1 MTPKRTLLQTAPA
14 GAATSC
20 RLSSRG
26 RKSAA
31 FFLSAAAL
39 LFAASRPA
47 DIPFERIMIDWTA
60 SEPAAAAD
68 INGDGQLDIISGE
81 HWYEGPKW
89 TKHKFREINFTNNY
103 IDDFSDL
110 PVDVNGDGRMDIVSC
125 AWFARKLWW
134 NENPG
139 KPAVLWK
146 EHVIDTRS
154 PVEFAFL
161 VDLDND
167 GKARELLPEF
177 GDGKTPL
184 TWYEIRNGAFVPH
197 AVSDHS
203 YGHGIGAGDVN
214 RDGRNDIL
222 TPQGWFEAPHDP
234 RSGSWT
240 FHGDFKLGDT
250 GFIHVLDI
258 NRDGRND
265 IVYSM
270 AHNYGIY
277 WLEQTAAG
285 GWTRHVIDES
295 WSQSHA
301 LVVADV
307 NRDGQMDLVT
317 GKRYMA
323 HNGRAPG
330 EREPL
335 GLYWYEYFQSESGA
349 VEWVKHVID
358 YGSRAGGGM
367 QIAVVSFEPK
377 KYPDIVA
384 SGKAGLFLFRSPA
397 AAVR

>member
-1 MTPKRTLLQTAPA
+1 
-14 GAATSC
+14 
-20 RLSSRG
+20 
-26 RKSAA
+26 
-31 FFLSAAAL
+31 
-39 LFAASRPA
+39 
-47 DIPFERIMIDWTA
+47 MIDWTA

-89 TKHKFREINFTNNY
+89 IKHKFREINFTNNY
-103 IDDFSDL
+103 VDDFSDL
-110 PVDVNGDGRMDIVSC
+110 PVDVNGDGRVDIVSC

-139 KPAVLWK
+139 QPGALWK
-146 EHVIDTRS
+146 EHVIDARS

-167 GKARELLPEF
+167 GQARELLPEF

-323 HNGRAPG
+323 HNGRDPG

-335 GLYWYEYFQSESGA
+335 GLYWYEYFQSASGA

-384 SGKAGLFLFRSPA
+384 GGKAGLFLFRSPA